1 MARFEKEQLVLGKAY
16 SHDLGAEVQCANC
29 KKTEHVKDILCRCDR
44 PYHFTAKR
52 DANGKLGLSCNNCK
66 TGSGVWTCAK
76 CSKNNDM
83 DKTFGRQKAGYCFV
97 ATAAFGA
104 ADAPE
109 VVYLSDFRDEILSRS
124 VFGRKFISFYYAI
137 SPFFASIIAQSVF
150 LRSAVRRVFLK
161 PMIGLLRIVFDSDEK
176 N

>member
-76 CSKNNDM
+76 CSKTTM
-83 DKTFGRQKAGYCFV
+83 WTKTFAGQKAGLCFV

-104 ADAPE
+104 ADAQKSCIF
-109 VVYLSDFRDEILSRS
+109 LTFATKFKSID
-124 VFGRKFISFYYAI
+124 FGRAFIRAYVRNFSLFRINYRFVGIFACLG
-137 SPFFASIIAQSVF
+137 SRFFLAPIIRFLQNFSIRMKK
-150 LRSAVRRVFLK
+150 L
-161 PMIGLLRIVFDSDEK
+161 
-176 N
+176 